1 MFRDPGCTTVLVKE
15 KLVPKCKFTGKLVD
29 LKMANSQ
36 VFRYPEALV
45 DVVSPYY
52 TGRTLAVCV
61 PNPIYDLVI
70 GAIDGSTDGV
80 STEVSAVAT
89 RLQSELEEKK
99 SRAPPKLKV
108 KEVISLMQKEKIG
121 KLQAEDKT
129 LNRIFEYAKTEKIF
143 SKKENE
149 SHCFVVINGILYRRL
164 KRSGQNSDQLVVPE
178 QFRDAV
184 MELAHD
190 SLMSGHLGIQK
201 TTARIQGNFFWPGMS
216 VQIARFCRSCDACQR
231 TVDKGRVKK
240 VKMGRMPLIQ
250 EPFQRVAVDLVG
262 PIEPRASD
270 GSRYILTIVD
280 YATRYPE
287 AVALKNIDSVTVA
300 EALLSVFSRV
310 GIPKEIL
317 SDRGTQFTSDIMKEF
332 HRLLAIKSI
341 TTTPY
346 HAMCNGLVERF
357 NGVLKKMLKRMCS
370 EQPKMWP
377 RYIDPL
383 LFAYREV
390 PQSSTKFSPFELVYG
405 HTVRGPLNLLRDLWE
420 NEDNAIED
428 STKTTYEHVVD
439 MRERLQDTCK
449 LAQEELQK
457 AGDSYQFYYDKN
469 ASKREVSE
477 GDKVLLLLPTSHNKL
492 LMQWQGPF
500 DVIRKVNRYN
510 FVLNVNGN
518 ERRYHINMLK
528 QYHERTDRDFNV
540 NDYAVGQEHCGKAN
554 ASVPDV
560 QDVDDD
566 EYDEIACVAVI
577 NDGDEGE
584 DEIIVLPSDVQTEDM
599 SMVKVNNELSE
610 EQKKDVSRILEEYK
624 DIFTDV
630 PGRTDVI
637 EHVISLSSKGPV
649 RSKPY
654 PLPYALQQD
663 MDEEVER
670 MLKLGVIEGSNSPYA
685 TPLVAVKKKDGSN
698 RVCLDFRKINKLTVF
713 DSEPMPDQNLIMTHI
728 SKSKYF
734 TKIDLSKG
742 YWQTPLEKQSRE
754 ITAFQTNKGLMQFVA
769 MPFGLVNSGATFN
782 RMMRKLFNNLK
793 NVEIFVDDILVH
805 SRDWEE
811 HKVTLKLVL
820 SILRKALLTVRPSK
834 TEIAYFAVEYLGSK
848 VGKGVTQTTEEKVSK
863 ILNVEIP
870 KTKKEVRSFLGL
882 AGYYRQYIPD
892 YATIAAPLTDLTKK
906 TQPNN
911 VNWELC
917 HQESFEKLKNIL
929 STYPIVKLPD
939 LTKDFVLQVD
949 ASNVGLGAIL
959 LQYVDGERWPVQY
972 ASRKLKGAELHYGT
986 IEKECLAVIWAVKKF
1001 YQYLFGKAFIIE
1013 SDHQPLIYLESAN
1026 HINDRLMRWA
1036 MFMQQF
1042 RYTIRNIPGKE
1053 NVGPDCLS
1061 RL

>member
-1 MFRDPGCTTVLVKE
+1 
-15 KLVPKCKFTGKLVD
+15 
-29 LKMANSQ
+29 
-36 VFRYPEALV
+36 
-45 DVVSPYY
+45 
-52 TGRTLAVCV
+52 
-61 PNPIYDLVI
+61 
-70 GAIDGSTDGV
+70 
-80 STEVSAVAT
+80 
-89 RLQSELEEKK
+89 
-99 SRAPPKLKV
+99 
-108 KEVISLMQKEKIG
+108 
-121 KLQAEDKT
+121 
-129 LNRIFEYAKTEKIF
+129 
-143 SKKENE
+143 
-149 SHCFVVINGILYRRL
+149 
-164 KRSGQNSDQLVVPE
+164 
-178 QFRDAV
+178 
-184 MELAHD
+184 
-190 SLMSGHLGIQK
+190 
-201 TTARIQGNFFWPGMS
+201 
-216 VQIARFCRSCDACQR
+216 
-231 TVDKGRVKK
+231 
-240 VKMGRMPLIQ
+240 
-250 EPFQRVAVDLVG
+250 
-262 PIEPRASD
+262 
-270 GSRYILTIVD
+270 
-280 YATRYPE
+280 
-287 AVALKNIDSVTVA
+287 
-300 EALLSVFSRV
+300 
-310 GIPKEIL
+310 
-317 SDRGTQFTSDIMKEF
+317 
-332 HRLLAIKSI
+332 
-341 TTTPY
+341 
-346 HAMCNGLVERF
+346 
-357 NGVLKKMLKRMCS
+357 
-370 EQPKMWP
+370 
-377 RYIDPL
+377 
-383 LFAYREV
+383 
-390 PQSSTKFSPFELVYG
+390 
-405 HTVRGPLNLLRDLWE
+405 
-420 NEDNAIED
+420 
-428 STKTTYEHVVD
+428 
-439 MRERLQDTCK
+439 
-449 LAQEELQK
+449 
-457 AGDSYQFYYDKN
+457 
-469 ASKREVSE
+469 
-477 GDKVLLLLPTSHNKL
+477 
-492 LMQWQGPF
+492 
-500 DVIRKVNRYN
+500 
-510 FVLNVNGN
+510 
-518 ERRYHINMLK
+518 
-528 QYHERTDRDFNV
+528 
-540 NDYAVGQEHCGKAN
+540 
-554 ASVPDV
+554 
-560 QDVDDD
+560 
-566 EYDEIACVAVI
+566 
-577 NDGDEGE
+577 
-584 DEIIVLPSDVQTEDM
+584 
-599 SMVKVNNELSE
+599 
-610 EQKKDVSRILEEYK
+610 
-624 DIFTDV
+624 
-630 PGRTDVI
+630 
-637 EHVISLSSKGPV
+637 
-649 RSKPY
+649 
-654 PLPYALQQD
+654 

-728 SKSKYF
+728 SKNKYF

-742 YWQTPLEKQSRE
+742 YWQIPLEKQSRE
-754 ITAFQTNKGLMQFVA
+754 KTAFQTNKGLMQFVA

-848 VGKGVTQTTEEKVSK
+848 VDMGVTQTTEDKVSK

-911 VNWELC
+911 VNWELR

-1013 SDHQPLIYLESAN
+1013 SDHQPLIYLESTN